1 MNGAITCEYDVRQ
14 LSQLMGSLKA
24 AVMGNG
30 ATTGDCQDMLRTEA
44 GLLAWDISEQLGPKT
59 LEEGKRGITKDAKMV
74 FFPVRNSIDWFEGT
88 HKEGPH
94 ADFKWL
100 FATKRGPGMLIGA
113 DAADI
118 LANADAGTLTKLFY
132 EADRKRGAAWQDLG
146 NFSHTATDS
155 TGRQRPQPKR
165 LAHSNQHAIKI
176 NRKVIS
182 ESNFALVVREVSKK
196 LGQLRASFA
205 ATTVALGLKK
215 RVPEWVMRQVSAV
228 RGNGKSIFN
237 AAGLN
242 HPTEPFI
249 EFGSRAAGVVNN
261 PYIAD
266 KIHRAI
272 ETRRFAIAAKLR
284 KVINGYTYQFKTG
297 QCFKQPAITEAEDL

>member
-1 MNGAITCEYDVRQ
+1 MNGAVTCEYDVRQ

-30 ATTGDCQDMLRTEA
+30 ATTGDCQDMLKTEA

-59 LEEGKRGITKDAKMV
+59 LAQGQAGITKDAKKV

-94 ADFKWL
+94 EDFKWL

-113 DAADI
+113 NAEDI
-118 LANADAGTLTKLFY
+118 LANADAGTLTKMFY
-132 EADRKRGAAWQDLG
+132 EADRKRGAIWQDMG
-146 NFSHTATDS
+146 YYSHHAADS
-155 TGRQRPQPKR
+155 TGRKRPHFRRMKNS
-165 LAHSNQHAIKI
+165 AQHAVRI
-176 NRKVIS
+176 NRVVIS
-182 ESNFALVVREVSKK
+182 ESNFALLVKEVSKK
-196 LGQLRASFA
+196 LGQLRATFA

-215 RVPEWVMRQVSAV
+215 RVPEWVMRQVAAV

-237 AAGLN
+237 DAGLR

-266 KIHRAI
+266 KIHRGI
-272 ETRRFAIAAKLR
+272 EKSRFRIAAKLR

-297 QCFKQPAITEAEDL
+297 QCYKQPAITGVEDL